1 MWHSRLK
8 HLCIMFPIEMLLR
21 FANLAIAFLI
31 NCIVCRLTGTRHI
44 KLVFYN
50 SQNQIAWLGL
60 INCF

>member
-31 NCIVCRLTGTRHI
+31 VDSLVQGILNLHFIIQKI
-44 KLVFYN
+44 K
-50 SQNQIAWLGL
+50 
-60 INCF
+60 